1 MSYKVQKPCRVCGK
15 MYTPCSDCEN
25 DKSIFRWRTVACSIE
40 CGREYFSRI
49 EKSRMTD
56 STIDKGN
63 NVVVANQNTIPKKS
77 VTPSGKKEGKK
88 KNIEER
94 EQIE

>member
-1 MSYKVQKPCRVCGK
+1 
-15 MYTPCSDCEN
+15 
-25 DKSIFRWRTVACSIE
+25 
-40 CGREYFSRI
+40 
-49 EKSRMTD
+49 MTD